1 MDSIFLNS
9 ENRKTSDPYI
19 LILNLSDKIYLK
31 WRDQYVV
38 LSNLSIYVTWENI
51 KKPCKTNKYQLQ
63 CGIINLNYLTD
74 HIPYQILIRIYYENY
89 ETLSDNPPIRIS
101 TKILKRL

>member
-31 WRDQYVV
+31 WRDKCVV

-74 HIPYQILIRIYYENY
+74 HIQYQIFNIN
-89 ETLSDNPPIRIS
+89 SN
-101 TKILKRL
+101 IL